1 MARGVILGLFCPKAS
16 YFNRMRN
23 LLILLLAV
31 LAGSVVQAQ
40 PEPLFT
46 SGQGG
51 YTCYRI
57 PALVAW
63 GEGTLLSFA
72 EGRADN
78 CADFGNVDILMRKSV
93 DGGKNWSAAQVVAD
107 NGALQ
112 AGNPTPVLDTFDPQ
126 FPGGRLFLF
135 YNTGTASE
143 YDTRMGLGRR
153 RAYYITS
160 TDQGETWS
168 EPTEISSQIH
178 FDVHSDRP
186 QVDARTLAFAP
197 GHALQ
202 FSSGTYK
209 GRIFVPTNHS
219 TGPPQE
225 GFKDYQTYGA
235 FSDDHGKTWAV
246 SEDLGVPSSN
256 EAMAA
261 QIAQDELL
269 LLVRMQNSEYRRK
282 LLARSRDGGASWDT
296 KWLSDELTT
305 PMCQSAIMHCED
317 LAKTFHL
324 GPADTTAR
332 AHLTLWSS
340 TDKGRSWQ
348 VEQEVFEGSSAYSDL
363 VYLGNGRLGVFYE
376 RNDYEEIVFEV
387 VELDTN

>member
-1 MARGVILGLFCPKAS
+1 MAWGVILGLFCADGL
-16 YFNRMRN
+16 YFNGMRI
-23 LLILLLAV
+23 LIVLLLAV
-31 LAGSVVQAQ
+31 LAGSAVQAQ

-57 PALVAW
+57 PALVSW
-63 GEGTLLSFA
+63 GEGELFAFA

-93 DGGKNWSAAQVVAD
+93 DGGKTWTAARVVVD
-107 NGALQ
+107 NGEFQ
-112 AGNPTPVLDTFDPQ
+112 AGNATPVLDKSDPR

-143 YDTRMGLGRR
+143 YDTRMGQGRR

-160 TDQGETWS
+160 TDRGENWS
-168 EPTEISSQIH
+168 QPTDISSQIH
-178 FDVHSDRP
+178 FDIHSDRP
-186 QVDARTLAFAP
+186 EVDARTLAFAP
-197 GHALQ
+197 GHAMQ
-202 FSSGTYK
+202 FSSGPYK
-209 GRIFVPTNHS
+209 GRIFIPTNHS

-235 FSDDHGKTWAV
+235 FSDDHGKTWQV
-246 SEDLGVPSSN
+246 SAELKVPSSN

-261 QIAQDELL
+261 QVAEDELL
-269 LLVRMQNSEYRRK
+269 LLVRMQNSEYKRK

-305 PMCQSAIMHCED
+305 PMCQSAILHCED

-324 GPADTTAR
+324 GPADTTSR

-348 VEQEVFEGSSAYSDL
+348 MEQEVFEGSAAYSDM
-363 VYLGNGRLGVFYE
+363 VYLGDGRMGVFYE
-376 RNDYEEIVFEV
+376 RHDYGEMVFEEII
-387 VELDTN
+387 LK